1 MGMTLD
7 NITLSERCQ
16 TQKVTYCITS
26 FISSVQSRQ
35 IQRESRLL
43 VTRDWRDLA
52 RHEHDENLQW
62 RAAQLCEYAKNQQTG
77 RFKGVNSMAYK
88 LFSP

>member
-1 MGMTLD
+1 MLVTDMWMNLD

-26 FISSVQSRQ
+26 FISGVQSRQ

-52 RHEHDENLQW
+52 RHEHDENTL
-62 RAAQLCEYAKNQQTG
+62 RFAAESCTTL
-77 RFKGVNSMAYK
+77 
-88 LFSP
+88 